1 MYFLPG
7 KPIDFAQNYED
18 LASEWASRL
27 DTSFGGTDHEV
38 SMCIGLIEAFFGGVY
53 PETIDAILT
62 DPQAFAQRV
71 SEYRSGL
78 KDKSPEL

>member
-1 MYFLPG
+1 MYLPG
-7 KPIDFAQNYED
+7 NPIDFAQNYED
-18 LASEWASRL
+18 LASAWASRL
-27 DTSFGGTDHEV
+27 DTSFGSTDHEV

-53 PETIDAILT
+53 PETVDAILT
-62 DPQAFAQRV
+62 NPQAFSQRV